1 MPFHNNKSSPRPARE
16 TKSDKKQQEKIRQR
30 EKDRQD
36 RANQMAKSIRAKA
49 VAAKQADKRRKEIEK
64 AELAKQRQKDR
75 DEAAKLAKLKQ
86 QQKQASS
93 AKLKQEQAIAKQNE
107 LDRIADYNRR
117 RGIYQDAIA
126 GMENP
131 EVSPVVQKLLA
142 QTIGAGT
149 AGTVVARKRGG
160 PVGYTKRW
168 QDARKKSKT

>member
-49 VAAKQADKRRKEIEK
+49 VAAKQADKRRKEIER
-64 AELAKQRQKDR
+64 AELAKQRQKDS

-86 QQKQASS
+86 QQAA
-93 AKLKQEQAIAKQNE
+93 AKLKQEQATAKQNE

>member
-1 MPFHNNKSSPRPARE
+1 MPFHTNKSSPRPARE

-49 VAAKQADKRRKEIEK
+49 VAAKQADKRKKEIEK

-75 DEAAKLAKLKQ
+75 DEAARQAKLNQ
-86 QQKQASS
+86 QRAAA
-93 AKLKQEQAIAKQNE
+93 AKLKQEQATTRQNE